1 MRNLGTEAPPLG
13 ESMRIYA
20 VGLFLGGATPGQ
32 SGDFLKAWYLR
43 ERGQPLAPVLF
54 SILIDRLFD
63 FLLMAL
69 LSLLGL
75 MALLGQLPAQVQ
87 APVEIATI
95 ACVAAI
101 VLAIPALMA
110 RRTRDW
116 LMTRASALAPTR
128 ARVTLDRWRRQ
139 FATLDLRAPV
149 LLLLLLASACS
160 ATVTMTRLWLLFRA
174 LEISIPILVVVG
186 SAALISILQVL
197 PISFSGVGVR
207 DALLIPVLAAYGYG
221 RDQAL
226 ALSALFLLLN
236 LEHILIGFLASLRFP
251 PGRGAAADGPP
262 SPATAAHAEKRWHE
276 R

>member
-1 MRNLGTEAPPLG
+1 
-13 ESMRIYA
+13 MRIYA

-63 FLLMAL
+63 FLVMAL

-110 RRTRDW
+110 RRMRDW
-116 LMTRASALAPTR
+116 LMTRAGALAPTR
-128 ARVTLDRWRRQ
+128 ARVTLDRWRSQ

-221 RDQAL
+221 REQAL

-251 PGRGAAADGPP
+251 PGRGAAADGAR
-262 SPATAAHAEKRWHE
+262 SPVTAAHAEKRWHE